1 MRARLFTEENRKWWT
16 LGAVAFGLF
25 MIMLDNT
32 IVNVALPTIARDLQI
47 GISELEWVV
56 NGYAL
61 TFAVIMLTGG
71 KLADMLGRRRIF
83 IAGLA
88 IFTLSSLACGLASG
102 PEMLIGARIAQG
114 VGAAFMNPATLSIIT
129 ATFPPRQRGMAIG
142 IWAGTAGMALA
153 IGPLLGG
160 VITQKI
166 DWSWI
171 FFVNVPVGILAI
183 VVARLAIRESR
194 DTSAEQR
201 LDLPGLLA
209 SGIGLFALTYG
220 LIEANTYGWTSTRI
234 LALFAVA
241 VVALFVFV
249 LLELH
254 QRIPMLDLSLFKN
267 PTFAGANITM
277 LLVALAMFGVF
288 FFVSLYMQNIL
299 GYSAIQTGATFLP
312 MTILIVLLAPVAGK
326 LTDRIGGRWLMGG
339 GMILLGI
346 SLLIFS
352 QLDRGSSFWDIFP
365 GLIVGGIGMAITMTP
380 TTSVAMGSVPV
391 DKAGV
396 GSAVLNS
403 MRQVGGSL
411 GIAILGAIVAAS
423 LKCARDRSARAR
435 PVRAGLPACPPRGGR
450 HRVRGCDSGHR
461 HRAAP
466 PTDGSRGAGRRL
478 MGRTRL
484 PAEERRASLLACACG
499 VFSGGSYRGST
510 TAEIAREAGVTEP
523 VLYRHFESKRD
534 LYLACIDETWRRIR
548 GLWDEVVA
556 AEPDSAAWVSAM
568 GQAYLAATEQ
578 KMAIG
583 NLWLQ
588 ALSEASDDQVIRDH
602 MRAHLREVHDYVSD
616 VIRRSQAAGGVLSDR
631 DADAEA
637 WIFVSLGLLL
647 VTSDRLGGFLEAETP
662 GVFASRR
669 RWLTGSA

>member
-1 MRARLFTEENRKWWT
+1 
-16 LGAVAFGLF
+16 
-25 MIMLDNT
+25 
-32 IVNVALPTIARDLQI
+32 
-47 GISELEWVV
+47 
-56 NGYAL
+56 
-61 TFAVIMLTGG
+61 
-71 KLADMLGRRRIF
+71 
-83 IAGLA
+83 
-88 IFTLSSLACGLASG
+88 
-102 PEMLIGARIAQG
+102 MLIGARIVQG
-114 VGAAFMNPATLSIIT
+114 VGAALMNPATLSIIT

-201 LDLPGLLA
+201 LDLPGLLT

-220 LIEANTYGWTSTRI
+220 LIEANTYGWTSHPDPRRCSRLQSSRSSRSFYSSCGSGFRCST
-234 LALFAVA
+234 
-241 VVALFVFV
+241 
-249 LLELH
+249 
-254 QRIPMLDLSLFKN
+254 SLFSRTPPSRA
-267 PTFAGANITM
+267 PTSTM

-352 QLDRGSSFWDIFP
+352 QLDRSSSFWDIFP
-365 GLIVGGIGMAITMTP
+365 GLIIGGIGMAITMTP

-423 LKCARDRSARAR
+423 LKCARRRDPRA
-435 PVRAGLPACPPRGGR
+435 ADQF
-450 HRVRGCDSGHR
+450 VRGFQHALLAAAGIAFAGAIVAIATVRHHR
-461 HRAAP
+461 H
-466 PTDGSRGAGRRL
+466 
-478 MGRTRL
+478 
-484 PAEERRASLLACACG
+484 AE
-499 VFSGGSYRGST
+499 V
-510 TAEIAREAGVTEP
+510 AE
-523 VLYRHFESKRD
+523 
-534 LYLACIDETWRRIR
+534 
-548 GLWDEVVA
+548 
-556 AEPDSAAWVSAM
+556 
-568 GQAYLAATEQ
+568 LAA
-578 KMAIG
+578 A
-583 NLWLQ
+583 
-588 ALSEASDDQVIRDH
+588 
-602 MRAHLREVHDYVSD
+602 
-616 VIRRSQAAGGVLSDR
+616 
-631 DADAEA
+631 
-637 WIFVSLGLLL
+637 
-647 VTSDRLGGFLEAETP
+647 
-662 GVFASRR
+662 
-669 RWLTGSA
+669 